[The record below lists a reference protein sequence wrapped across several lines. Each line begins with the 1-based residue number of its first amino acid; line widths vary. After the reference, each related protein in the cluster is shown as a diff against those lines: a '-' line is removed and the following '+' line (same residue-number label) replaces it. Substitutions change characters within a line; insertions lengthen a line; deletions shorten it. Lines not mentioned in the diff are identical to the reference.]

1 MNSAAALILALSIAA
16 FPLPA
21 DARPMGPAGA
31 LAAGGP
37 AALPPA
43 AREADIEE
51 RLGQVV
57 RRDLAFTD
65 MQGRRTRLGD
75 HLEGKKPLVLVLAY
89 YRCPM
94 LCDAV
99 LRGVVDALGKL
110 SLRPGEDYRALT
122 VSFDPRDRPEAARA
136 KRERAL
142 SELGRARGGAP
153 PRGFFPF
160 LVGDEPEIR
169 ALADDL
175 GFRYG
180 HDRATDQYA
189 HPAAIF
195 VLTPEGR
202 ISRYLHGVEYPALDL
217 RLSLLQASEGRVGGI
232 VDRILMTCYRYDP
245 ASRRYGPAIA
255 GFFRLGGALT
265 LITVSGLLAA
275 LWRRDRKLRG
285 GSGGGGR

>member
-1 MNSAAALILALSIAA
+1 MNSAAALVMALSIAVL
-16 FPLPA
+16 PLPA
-21 DARPMGPAGA
+21 DARPTGPGGA

-37 AALPPA
+37 TALPPA

-51 RLGQVV
+51 RLGQMV
-57 RRDLAFTD
+57 RKDLAFTD
-65 MQGRRTRLGD
+65 MEGRRTRLAD
-75 HLEGKKPLVLVLAY
+75 HLEGDKPLVLVLAY
-89 YRCPM
+89 YRCPT

-99 LRGVVDALGKL
+99 LRGVVDALGEL

-122 VSFDPRDRPEAARA
+122 VSFDPRDRPEAAKA

-142 SELGRARGGAP
+142 SALGRARGAAP
-153 PRGFFPF
+153 PQSFFPF
-160 LVGDEPEIR
+160 LVGEEPEIR

-180 HDRATDQYA
+180 YDRATDQYA

-202 ISRYLHGVEYPALDL
+202 ISRYLYGVEYPALDL

-232 VDRILMTCYRYDP
+232 ADRILMTCYRYDP
-245 ASRRYGPAIA
+245 ALRRYGPTIA
-255 GFFRLGGALT
+255 GFFRLGGVAIL
-265 LITVSGLLAA
+265 VSVTGLLAA
-275 LWRRDRKLRG
+275 IWRRDRKLRE

>member
-1 MNSAAALILALSIAA
+1 MNGAAALILALSIAA
-16 FPLPA
+16 FAPPA

-37 AALPPA
+37 TALPPA

-51 RLGQVV
+51 RLGQLV
-57 RRDLAFTD
+57 RKDLAFTD
-65 MQGRRTRLGD
+65 MEGRRTRLAD
-75 HLEGKKPLVLVLAY
+75 HLDGERPLVLVFAY
-89 YRCPM
+89 YRCPT

-122 VSFDPRDRPEAARA
+122 VSFDPRDRPDAAKA

-142 SELGRARGGAP
+142 SELGRARGVAP

-160 LVGDEPEIR
+160 LVGDEPEIG

-180 HDRATDQYA
+180 YDEATDQYA
-189 HPAAIF
+189 HPAVIF

-202 ISRYLHGVEYPALDL
+202 VSRYLYGVEYPALDL

-232 VDRILMTCYRYDP
+232 MDRILMTCYRYDP
-245 ASRRYGPAIA
+245 ASRRYGPYIA
-255 GFFRLGGALT
+255 GFFRLGGVAIL
-265 LITVSGLLAA
+265 VSVTGLLAA
-275 LWRRDRKLRG
+275 FWRRDRKLREE
-285 GSGGGGR
+285 SGGGGR